1 MKRGLVLGFFDGVHI
16 AHQAVIKSA
25 LDYAGEAMLITF
37 KEAPSKYFN
46 QKAEYIYSRQ
56 QSLQKIKSL
65 GVSEV
70 IELDFAEIANMPA
83 DDYLKFIVQKYN
95 PVSIS
100 TGYNHT
106 FGKNKSGNPEFLN
119 ENAKKYGYKYI
130 CTPPQKLDGEIV
142 SSTLIRK
149 MLREGKINEA
159 NRALG
164 SNFLLSG
171 NVIKGAQLGRT
182 IGFPT
187 ANMIYPE
194 EIVKIPFGVYGGRI
208 TNNSLAPCGRG
219 VRGEGETCP
228 IILNW
233 GMKPTV
239 HNTKEPVLETH
250 IINFNGDLY
259 GKELEIEITSKI
271 RDEQKFDSL
280 EELKKQIAKDVE
292 ECLKL

>member
-1 MKRGLVLGFFDGVHI
+1 MKRGLILGFFDGVHI

-25 LDYAGEAMLITF
+25 LNYAGEAMLITF

-46 QKAEYIYSRQ
+46 QETEYIYSRQ

-83 DDYLKFIVQKYN
+83 DEYLKFIVHKYN
-95 PVSIS
+95 PISIS

-106 FGKNKSGNPEFLN
+106 FGKNKSGNPEFLAK
-119 ENAKKYGYKYI
+119 NADKYGYKYL

-149 MLREGKINEA
+149 MLREGKIRYA

-171 NVIKGAQLGRT
+171 TVIKGAQLGRT

-194 EIVKIPFGVYGGRI
+194 EIVKISFGVYSARI
-208 TNNSLAPCGRG
+208 NNKPA
-219 VRGEGETCP
+219 V
-228 IILNW
+228 LNW

-239 HNTKEPVLETH
+239 HNTKEPVLEAH
-250 IINFNGDLY
+250 IINFYGDLY

-280 EELKKQIAKDVE
+280 EELKQQIAKDVE